1 MNFYSIK
8 VRKYNTSETL
18 KSISEIYFRNYFSK
32 IKSSLDLIEF
42 RKLEEIAN
50 LIRKI
55 TKLGNKVIVVGNGGS
70 ASIASHLTVDFIN
83 AAKIKAINFNEPSI
97 ITCFSNDYGYEN
109 WVAKALD
116 CYADAGDVVILISS
130 SGQSKNML
138 IGANKAKSIDAGIIT
153 LSGFLE
159 DNPLRKLGYINLWVD
174 SKEYNIVEMT
184 HHIWLLA
191 VVDYIIESNKGK

>member
-138 IGANKAKSIDAGIIT
+138 IGANKAKSINANIIT

-159 DNPLRKLGYINLWVD
+159 DNPLRKLGFVNLWVD

-191 VVDYIIESNKGK
+191 IVDYIIVKNKGM